1 MTRVLLLDTS
11 FAARPIHDW
20 LLEEG
25 FEVWTISNRPQDVLA
40 RRDASHYLQDNYAD
54 AVVVQSHVDRLGI
67 DCVVPGCTDVSI
79 ETALR
84 LRLKK
89 TVLDTPG
96 TYRKIADKSAF

>member
-1 MTRVLLLDTS
+1 MTRALLLDTS

-25 FEVWTISNRPQDVLA
+25 FEVWTIGNRPQDVLPDTIPALSA
-40 RRDASHYLQDNYAD
+40 RQLSD
-54 AVVVQSHVDRLGI
+54 AVVVQSHVDRLDI

-89 TVLDTPG
+89 TVLDTPD
-96 TYRKIADKSAF
+96 TYQKIAD